1 MSAEKEGRGKA
12 TGNKLRMV
20 RGFAIAT
27 DDMGRTGTGMAR
39 LRRYG
44 VDGIDLAES
53 WERAKERFLEV
64 AELLKEGDKLV
75 VCSLGDICH
84 GVEELLEVFLVWSR
98 KRFVLVSLDEGWL
111 EECRD
116 ALFYGGGEFL
126 LSHIHRYVPVLAGKQ
141 GAKRRETGGKGYVQG
156 GRPKGSIKMNAEK
169 LDLAVR
175 MYCQGDF
182 TVRDIC
188 DIVRCNER
196 SMYRYLKLRGVA
208 GMRKVPGNVPAQ
220 DESVNNKEMNHSA
233 APEN

>member
-1 MSAEKEGRGKA
+1 MTEDG
-12 TGNKLRMV
+12 RMV
-20 RGFAIAT
+20 RGFAIA
-27 DDMGRTGTGMAR
+27 MNESNRTGVGVAR

-44 VDGIDLAES
+44 VDVIEVAES

-64 AELLKEGDKLV
+64 AELLREEDKLV

-98 KRFVLVSLDEGWL
+98 RRFVLVSLDEGWL

-116 ALFYGGGEFL
+116 ALFHGGGELL
-126 LSHIHRYVPVLAGKQ
+126 LSHIHRFVPMLSGRQGKKKLAAG
-141 GAKRRETGGKGYVQG
+141 EKGYVQG

-208 GMRKVPGNVPAQ
+208 GMRKVPGSAPVQ
-220 DESVNNKEMNHSA
+220 DEGVNNKEMNHSA

>member
-1 MSAEKEGRGKA
+1 MTISGGVIKVTEEVG
-12 TGNKLRMV
+12 MV

-27 DDMGRTGTGMAR
+27 NDVDRTGVGVSR

-44 VDGIDLAES
+44 VDGIDMAES

-75 VCSLGDICH
+75 VCSLGDICR

-98 KRFVLVSLDEGWL
+98 RRFVLVSLDEGWL
-111 EECRD
+111 EECGE
-116 ALFYGGGEFL
+116 ALFHGGGELL
-126 LSHIHRYVPVLAGKQ
+126 LSHIHRFVPVLSRKQ
-141 GAKRRETGGKGYVQG
+141 GKKKHAVGEKGYVQG

-208 GMRKVPGNVPAQ
+208 GMRKVPVNAPVQ
-220 DESVNNKEMNHSA
+220 DEGANNKETNHSA

>member
-1 MSAEKEGRGKA
+1 
-12 TGNKLRMV
+12 MV

-27 DDMGRTGTGMAR
+27 NDTDRTGVVAR

-44 VDGIDLAES
+44 VDGIDMAES

-64 AELLKEGDKLV
+64 AELLKEEDKLV

-84 GVEELLEVFLVWSR
+84 GVEELLEVFLAWSR
-98 KRFVLVSLDEGWL
+98 KRFALVSLDEGWL

-116 ALFYGGGEFL
+116 ALFHGGGELL
-126 LSHIHRYVPVLAGKQ
+126 LSHMHRFVPVLSGKQ
-141 GAKRRETGGKGYVQG
+141 GKKKRAAGEKGYVQG

-208 GMRKVPGNVPAQ
+208 GMRKVPVNASVQ
-220 DESVNNKEMNHSA
+220 DEGVNNKKEMNHSA
-233 APEN
+233 APEI

>member
-1 MSAEKEGRGKA
+1 MTEDG
-12 TGNKLRMV
+12 RMV

-27 DDMGRTGTGMAR
+27 NESNRTGVGVAR

-44 VDGIDLAES
+44 VDVIEVAES

-64 AELLKEGDKLV
+64 AELLREEDKLV

-98 KRFVLVSLDEGWL
+98 RRFVLVSLDEGWL

-116 ALFYGGGEFL
+116 ALFHGGGELL
-126 LSHIHRYVPVLAGKQ
+126 LSHIHRFVPMLSGRQGKKKLAAG
-141 GAKRRETGGKGYVQG
+141 EKGYVQG

-208 GMRKVPGNVPAQ
+208 GMRKVPGSALVQ
-220 DESVNNKEMNHSA
+220 DEGANNKEMNHSA

>member
-1 MSAEKEGRGKA
+1 M
-12 TGNKLRMV
+12 
-20 RGFAIAT
+20 T
-27 DDMGRTGTGMAR
+27 DDRDRTGAGVAR

-64 AELLKEGDKLV
+64 AELLEEGDKLV

-84 GVEELLEVFLVWSR
+84 GVEELLEVFLAWSR

-116 ALFYGGGEFL
+116 ALFHGGGELL
-126 LSHIHRYVPVLAGKQ
+126 LSHIHRYVPVLSGGQGK
-141 GAKRRETGGKGYVQG
+141 KRQVAGGKGYVQG

-208 GMRKVPGNVPAQ
+208 GMRKVSGGVSAP
-220 DESVNNKEMNHSA
+220 DEGANHKETNHSA

>member
-1 MSAEKEGRGKA
+1 MI
-12 TGNKLRMV
+12 

-27 DDMGRTGTGMAR
+27 DNMDRTGTGIAR

-44 VDGIDLAES
+44 VDGIEVAES

-75 VCSLGDICH
+75 VCSLGDVCR
-84 GVEELLEVFLVWSR
+84 GVEELLEVFLTWSR

-116 ALFYGGGEFL
+116 ALLHGGGELL
-126 LSHIHRYVPVLAGKQ
+126 LSHIHRYAPVLAGKQ
-141 GAKRRETGGKGYVQG
+141 GAKRRETGGKRCVQG

-208 GMRKVPGNVPAQ
+208 GMRKVSGTAAASNE
-220 DESVNNKEMNHSA
+220 DVNHKETNHSA